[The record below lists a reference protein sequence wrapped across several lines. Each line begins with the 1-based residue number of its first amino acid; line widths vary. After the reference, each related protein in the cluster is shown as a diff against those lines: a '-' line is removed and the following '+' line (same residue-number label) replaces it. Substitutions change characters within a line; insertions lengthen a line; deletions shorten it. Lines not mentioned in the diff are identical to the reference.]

1 MASWSRQIDA
11 LPRKT
16 ASPNLV
22 YSDESCRRIK
32 MNVTANL
39 IRGAWLV
46 FVLYWIFAS
55 LSVNRIRKRE
65 PAGSRLTRWAATIA
79 TLVLLN
85 TNFGSVGFLGRRF
98 IPWNA
103 SLPQA
108 GAALTWAGIAFA
120 IWARYHIG
128 RYWSGSVALK
138 VGHELIRT
146 GPYAHIR
153 HPIYT
158 GVLMMLGGTA
168 LAIGRYGALLAF
180 VLLLA
185 DLAWKSKREE
195 ALLAREFG
203 PAFEEHRSHTGFFL
217 PRFS

>member
-1 MASWSRQIDA
+1 MDI
-11 LPRKT
+11 
-16 ASPNLV
+16 
-22 YSDESCRRIK
+22 
-32 MNVTANL
+32 TANL

-55 LSVNRIRKRE
+55 LSVNRIRKKE
-65 PAGSRLTRWAATIA
+65 PAGSRLMRWAAVVI

-85 TNFGSVGFLGRRF
+85 TNFGSAGFIGRRF
-98 IPWNA
+98 IPWNP
-103 SLPQA
+103 SLPRV
-108 GAALTWAGIAFA
+108 GAALAVAGIAFA
-120 IWARYHIG
+120 IWARVHIG

-138 VGHELIRT
+138 VGHELVRT

-158 GVLMMLGGTA
+158 GVLVALAGTA

-180 VLLLA
+180 LVLLG
-185 DLAWKSKREE
+185 DLTWKSRTEE
-195 ALLAREFG
+195 ALLAQEFG
-203 PAFEEHRSHTGFFL
+203 RAFEEHRRRTGFFL

>member
-1 MASWSRQIDA
+1 
-11 LPRKT
+11 
-16 ASPNLV
+16 
-22 YSDESCRRIK
+22 

-65 PAGSRLTRWAATIA
+65 PAGSRLMRWAAIIA

-85 TNFGSVGFLGRRF
+85 TDYGSAGFLGRRF
-98 IPWNA
+98 IPWNP
-103 SLPQA
+103 SLPRV
-108 GAALTWAGIAFA
+108 GAALALAGIAFA

-158 GVLMMLGGTA
+158 GILVALAGTA

-180 VLLLA
+180 LVLLA
-185 DLAWKSKREE
+185 DLTWKSKTEE
-195 ALLAREFG
+195 ILLAQEFG
-203 PAFEEHRSHTGFFL
+203 AAFEDHRSQTGFFF